1 MTVQG
6 TSTYARVVTA
16 GMPFW
21 RLEISNWGNR
31 QTNADANSL
40 EYVDAPVNGGGQVI
54 VIGPDSTVDTV
65 IVAYQDL
72 SLTPQVLAKLNNDIA
87 TASPGFINLIM
98 ESVSVVRPGVLLPGP
113 LRIRAAEPSMY
124 ADTYYRDGS
133 STTSPFGGGE
143 VLFERPQLQLYV
155 YPSLP
160 ALFIP
165 HRRVDMLRSV
175 QTTASADVGAE
186 TLIGIWPVA
195 GRKRKAVYFRVTDT
209 LEASLRVGLIS
220 GYVGG
225 TAGVPLPRMV
235 EDTLSTAALTAT
247 TQASMSSEVPCQYLA
262 AYYTR
267 TAGAGDV
274 ITNLIASDE

>member
-6 TSTYARVVTA
+6 TSTYARVVTS

-40 EYVDAPVNGGGQVI
+40 EYVDAPINGGGQVI

-65 IVAYQDL
+65 LVVYQDL
-72 SLTPQVLAKLNNDIA
+72 SLTPQLLAKLNADIA
-87 TASPGFINLIM
+87 TFPPGTLNLIM

-143 VLFERPQLQLYV
+143 PLFERPRLQLYV

-160 ALFIP
+160 ALFVP
-165 HRRVDMLRSV
+165 HQRADMLRSTV
-175 QTTASADVGAE
+175 TAASADVGAE

-220 GYVGG
+220 GYVAG
-225 TAGVPLPRMV
+225 TVGAPLPQMV

-247 TQASMSSEVPCQYLA
+247 TQASMASETPCQFLA

-274 ITNLIASDE
+274 VTNLFASDE

>member
-6 TSTYARVVTA
+6 TSTYASVVTS

-31 QTNADANSL
+31 ETNADANSL

-54 VIGPDSTVDTV
+54 AIGPDSTVDTV

-72 SLTPQVLAKLNNDIA
+72 SMTPQLLTKLNIDID
-87 TASPGFINLIM
+87 SFPPGTLNLIM
-98 ESVSVVRPGVLLPGP
+98 ESVSTVRPGVLLPGP
-113 LRIRAAEPSMY
+113 LRVRAAQSSMY
-124 ADTYYRDGS
+124 ADTYYRDGDA
-133 STTSPFGGGE
+133 TTSPFGGGE
-143 VLFERPQLQLYV
+143 PLFERPQLQLYV

-160 ALFIP
+160 GLSVP
-165 HRRVDMLRSV
+165 HRRSDMLRSTV
-175 QTTASADVGAE
+175 TTAAGVTE

-195 GRKRKAVYFRVTDT
+195 GRKTKAVYFRVTDT
-209 LEASLRVGLIS
+209 LTANVRVGLIS
-220 GYVGG
+220 GYVAG
-225 TAGVPLPRMV
+225 TAGSPLPRMV
-235 EDTLSTAALTAT
+235 EDTLNTAAVTAT
-247 TQASMSSEVPCQYLA
+247 AQASMSSAVPCQYLA

-267 TAGAGDV
+267 TGGAGDV